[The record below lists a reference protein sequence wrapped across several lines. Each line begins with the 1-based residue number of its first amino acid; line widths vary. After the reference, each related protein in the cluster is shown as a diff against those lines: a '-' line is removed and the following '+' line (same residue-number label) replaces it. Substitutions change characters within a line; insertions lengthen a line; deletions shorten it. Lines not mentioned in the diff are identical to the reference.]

1 MNTGVTIGI
10 EGNKPGHSGFDSRI
24 EQPRLQ
30 FSKYVG
36 KPLQHRHDTID
47 AFTADP
53 NRSYQLSR
61 SLHRRP
67 SVYSAFRIGRTDQRS
82 PSSAVRKQRPD
93 GTTTELTLGH
103 RCQTS
108 HVDDSVRVLA
118 VTAGQHVSWERMR
131 DW

>member
-30 FSKYVG
+30 FSKYVV

-53 NRSYQLSR
+53 NR
-61 SLHRRP
+61 
-67 SVYSAFRIGRTDQRS
+67 
-82 PSSAVRKQRPD
+82 
-93 GTTTELTLGH
+93 
-103 RCQTS
+103 
-108 HVDDSVRVLA
+108 
-118 VTAGQHVSWERMR
+118 
-131 DW
+131 